1 MTKDGGS
8 TWNMKFGGLSGD
20 SIYNRLPFGLA
31 MPLGLIVGGIYIVVL
46 PVILAATAV
55 YAVGLKILGGFMT
68 PVRKSVSFGWRPTEA
83 YLAGKNKK
91 DAKGAKD
98 GGKAE

>member
-1 MTKDGGS
+1 MVKDAGS
-8 TWNMKFGGLSGD
+8 IWNVKFGGAGGD

-31 MPLGLIVGGIYIVVL
+31 MPLGVIVGGIYIVAL
-46 PVILAATAV
+46 PLILAGTAV
-55 YAVGLKILGGFMT
+55 YVVGLKILGGFLN

-91 DAKGAKD
+91 EKK
-98 GGKAE
+98 GGKEE

>member
-1 MTKDGGS
+1 MVKDAGS
-8 TWNMKFGGLSGD
+8 IWNAKFGGTDSG
-20 SIYNRLPFGLA
+20 SFYSRLPFGLA
-31 MPLGLIVGGIYIVVL
+31 MPVGLIVGGIYIVVL

-55 YAVGLKILGGFMT
+55 YVVGLKILGGFLN

-91 DAKGAKD
+91 EKKG
-98 GGKAE
+98 GSAE